1 MEFNSFHDR
10 VIQGWRFKIIESIL
24 FIITRLPEFNLWI
37 KMKCIVNA
45 VYGIII
51 FFFFNKLN
59 IEIEICKFDWKI
71 LEENRNQIFKKLE
84 ENIKHS

>member
-1 MEFNSFHDR
+1 M
-10 VIQGWRFKIIESIL
+10 
-24 FIITRLPEFNLWI
+24 
-37 KMKCIVNA
+37 

-59 IEIEICKFDWKI
+59 IEIEISKFDWKI